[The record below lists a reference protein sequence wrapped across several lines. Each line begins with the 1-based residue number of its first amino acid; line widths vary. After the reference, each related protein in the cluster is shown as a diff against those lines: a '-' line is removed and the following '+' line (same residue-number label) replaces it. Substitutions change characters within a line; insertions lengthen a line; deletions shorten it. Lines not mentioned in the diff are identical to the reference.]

1 MLARAIRRAGEEPL
15 GFASWVLCS
24 WISSLDR
31 GCFAPCHE
39 ALVGPDVL
47 LYFGGS
53 VLGRF
58 CFGFCGV
65 WCCSFLSLSS
75 CVRKPGTWGGPGVV
89 ILSWGLKNTQPRVVK
104 DLENEEVVQS
114 LVLLLTSE

>member
-1 MLARAIRRAGEEPL
+1 ML
-15 GFASWVLCS
+15 F
-24 WISSLDR
+24 
-31 GCFAPCHE
+31 
-39 ALVGPDVL
+39 
-47 LYFGGS
+47 YFEGS

-75 CVRKPGTWGGPGVV
+75 RVCKAGMWGGSGGV
-89 ILSWGLKNTQPRVVK
+89 ILSWGLKITQPRVVK
-104 DLENEEVVQS
+104 DLENEEAVQS